1 MNRDCPCTHSFSKL
15 VLADEPTGNLDSK
28 ASQDVMEILIQLNKE
43 EKTAM
48 MLVTYD
54 PVAASY
60 CDRVIFIKDGQ
71 LYHEICYND
80 NRPLFY
86 QNIMD
91 SLSMLGENKMTFR
104 QLAFNNVT
112 RNKTNISWPF
122 LVAHLR

>member
-1 MNRDCPCTHSFSKL
+1 
-15 VLADEPTGNLDSK
+15 
-28 ASQDVMEILIQLNKE
+28 MEILIQLNKE

-112 RNKTNISWPF
+112 RNKRIYLGHF
-122 LVAHLR
+122 